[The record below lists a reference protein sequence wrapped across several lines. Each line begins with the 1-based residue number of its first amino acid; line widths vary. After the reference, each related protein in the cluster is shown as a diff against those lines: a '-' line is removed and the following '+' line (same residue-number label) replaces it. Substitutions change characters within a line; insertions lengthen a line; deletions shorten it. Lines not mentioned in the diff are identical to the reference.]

1 MWRRSGVIP
10 ALALLVAA
18 PVSAEPQGYASAA
31 YIAYVEG
38 EAAQRAGEDW
48 TRARAGTVLEAG
60 DGLVT
65 GLDGRLEIGL
75 HARAFVRLAGHGAL
89 ALAGGTGEDPVFDL
103 LSGTAALD
111 WRAPAALRTVTF
123 NTPYGRIS
131 ARNPGYYRVALLD
144 DDRVETIVR
153 AGARAEVRHRD
164 GRSVA
169 LSGDRRLFMSPAGFG
184 TNVRAG
190 AADAW
195 DEWNRARTD
204 AAIAA
209 LAAPIPAA
217 PAARADP
224 APDAEPSVVW
234 RRDRYLYPGDGW
246 GRAPAWVDPHPGYA
260 FLHRSVPYYGHAYAP
275 YDGHAYAP
283 YYGYPW
289 PALVPRFYGPHD
301 HHGHDRHQ
309 RHRHGRHAPAAADR
323 GRRPAPAAGAGLP
336 GGAAAVQP
344 IPGGRV
350 ITGSPAR
357 AIAVEPGTRQTIGRM
372 RAVPPSPARGA
383 IATPRGAIAQ
393 PRSSLSVQVPRG
405 AAALLPA
412 PGGARAVLG
421 GTRCPPHLDCR

>member
-1 MWRRSGVIP
+1 MSRRIGVIP
-10 ALALLVAA
+10 ALALLAAA
-18 PVSAEPQGYASAA
+18 PVLAEPQGYGSAA

-48 TRARAGTVLEAG
+48 TRARAGTVLEPG

-75 HARAFVRLAGHGAL
+75 DGRAFMRLAGHGAL
-89 ALAGGTGEDPVFDL
+89 TLAGGTGEDPVFDL
-103 LSGTAALD
+103 LSGTASLD

-131 ARNPGYYRVALLD
+131 ARTPGYYRVALLD
-144 DDRVETIVR
+144 DDRIETIVR

-169 LSGDRRLFMSPAGFG
+169 LTGDRRLLMSPAGFG

-217 PAARADP
+217 PLVSADP
-224 APDAEPSVVW
+224 APETE
-234 RRDRYLYPGDGW
+234 RRVISRSDRYLAPGYR
-246 GRAPAWVDPHPGYA
+246 GRAPGWAPGYPDLA
-260 FLHRSVPYYGHAYAP
+260 YPYGHRFIRYYGHGYS
-275 YDGHAYAP
+275 P

-289 PALVPRFYGPHD
+289 PILVPRFHGPHD
-301 HHGHDRHQ
+301 HHGRHLRK
-309 RHRHGRHAPAAADR
+309 RHRHGPPPTADR
-323 GRRPAPAAGAGLP
+323 GRTAPGSGAGVP

-350 ITGSPAR
+350 ITGAPAR

-372 RAVPPSPARGA
+372 RAAPPSPARGA

-393 PRSSLSVQVPRG
+393 PRSSLSVQVPGG

-412 PGGARAVLG
+412 PGGARAVMG